1 MAIKILLIEDNPHKR
16 DRILSF
22 LDGSDINVNVQHAG
36 SFTSG
41 YRLMTS
47 DEPFDLILMDMSLP
61 TYDKS
66 SSESGGRFRT
76 LGGREVARKAYRKG
90 VTTPVLFVTQ
100 YNAFSEGDVSHT
112 LDTLDAELR
121 TEFGDKYRGIVQY
134 DSSQSM
140 WKQKISDVLCFIDK
154 SLEL

>member
-1 MAIKILLIEDNPHKR
+1 MEINILLIEDNPHKR

-22 LDGSDINVNVQHAG
+22 LNGGDFKVNVCHAG

-41 YRLMTS
+41 YRRMSS
-47 DEPFDLILMDMSLP
+47 DEAFELVLMDMSLP

-90 VTTPVLFVTQ
+90 VRTPILFVTQ

-112 LDTLDAELR
+112 LDTLDRELR
-121 TEFGDKYRGIVQY
+121 AEFGDRYHGIVQY

-140 WKQKISDVLCFIDK
+140 WRKKISAVLQVIDK
-154 SLEL
+154 NLEP

>member
-1 MAIKILLIEDNPHKR
+1 M
-16 DRILSF
+16 SF
-22 LDGSDINVNVQHAG
+22 LDGSDFLVNVQHAG

-41 YRLMTS
+41 YRRMTS
-47 DEPFDLILMDMSLP
+47 DDQFGLVLMDMSLP

-90 VTTPVLFVTQ
+90 VSTPVLFVTQ

-112 LDTLDAELR
+112 LDTLDGELKS
-121 TEFGDKYRGIVQY
+121 EFGNRYHGIVQY
-134 DSSQSM
+134 DSSQLM
-140 WKQKISDVLCFIDK
+140 WRKKISDVLRVIDNK
-154 SLEL
+154 LAP